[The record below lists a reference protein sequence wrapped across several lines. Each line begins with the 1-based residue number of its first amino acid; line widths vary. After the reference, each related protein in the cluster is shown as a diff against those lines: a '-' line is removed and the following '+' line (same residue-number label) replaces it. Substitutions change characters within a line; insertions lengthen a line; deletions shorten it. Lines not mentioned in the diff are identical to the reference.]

1 MRRCLKRGRK
11 PGAPASGM
19 AVVTGLR
26 PGLRVAVPTHCGG
39 FIAGDTSQRASAP
52 AGVASRIAL
61 LLQAGWTA

>member
-1 MRRCLKRGRK
+1 M
-11 PGAPASGM
+11 
-19 AVVTGLR
+19 
-26 PGLRVAVPTHCGG
+26 AVPTHCGG